1 MSNFWP
7 SGLDLSDTQSPRDI
21 LKVAQEEWH
30 QSSEGLMELVL
41 QDARSKSDNIM
52 IIVHAKHVASNR
64 TSTLFSIVHRPNSP
78 YPVTIQLEAH
88 DLPNFLKK
96 TYESAS
102 SYNMRFAIEAMAS
115 SQKVSN
121 PWVSD
126 TPAEFRKK
134 LSDAF
139 NEGSVKSIIFN
150 LAAGESD
157 GVSDETNG
165 DHQEDPKE
173 I

>member
-1 MSNFWP
+1 
-7 SGLDLSDTQSPRDI
+7 
-21 LKVAQEEWH
+21 
-30 QSSEGLMELVL
+30 MELVL

-64 TSTLFSIVHRPNSP
+64 TATLFSIVHRPNSP
-78 YPVTIQLEAH
+78 YPVTIQLEANN
-88 DLPNFLKK
+88 LPDFLKK
-96 TYESAS
+96 TYELAS
-102 SYNMRFAIEAMAS
+102 SYGMRFAVQAMVS
-115 SQKVSN
+115 SQTVSN

-134 LSDAF
+134 LAEAF
-139 NEGSVKSIIFN
+139 NQGSVKSIIFN
-150 LAAGESD
+150 LAAG
-157 GVSDETNG
+157 VSDDTNG